1 MRSKAITIG
10 IVVCVVAVV
19 AAGLAV
25 AQPQRGGG
33 RRPGQGP
40 GMFSPERMRQMMSQ
54 RLQEQLGASDQEWQ
68 VMGPRVLKVADLNR
82 QSSGAG
88 GMARMFMR
96 GFRGQRG
103 DTGQRPGQGDR
114 QRPGQGDRQRS
125 ERPQR
130 PDGGEP
136 SAVEKAAEQLMTTL
150 ENQSASAD
158 DIKKQLTTLR
168 AEREKAKQELAKAQQ
183 ELRQI
188 CTLRQEA
195 QLVLMGLLN

>member
-19 AAGLAV
+19 AGGLAI
-25 AQPQRGGG
+25 AQPPGFGG

-40 GMFSPERMRQMMSQ
+40 GAFNPERMRQMMSQ
-54 RLQEQLGASDQEWQ
+54 RLQEQLGASDAEWQ
-68 VMGPRVLKVADLNR
+68 VMGPRVLKVMDLNR

-88 GMARMFMR
+88 GMGRMFMR
-96 GFRGQRG
+96 GFRDRRG
-103 DTGQRPGQGDR
+103 DDQERPGQGDR
-114 QRPGQGDRQRS
+114 RRP

-130 PDGGEP
+130 PGGDREV
-136 SAVEKAAEQLMTTL
+136 SAVEKAAEQLMTAL
-150 ENQSASAD
+150 ENESASSE

-168 AEREKAKQELAKAQQ
+168 AEREKARQELAKAQQ